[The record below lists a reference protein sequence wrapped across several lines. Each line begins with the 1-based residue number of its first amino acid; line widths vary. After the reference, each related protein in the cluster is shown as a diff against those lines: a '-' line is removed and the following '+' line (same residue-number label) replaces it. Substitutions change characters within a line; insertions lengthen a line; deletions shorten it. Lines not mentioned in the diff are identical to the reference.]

1 MLEGKKI
8 LVSGA
13 GGQIALPLC
22 EYLASHNEVWGIARF
37 SDQATRERLERA
49 GVTTRVVDLGRP
61 DFSEIPEDFDY
72 LLHLAAFLGPGTD
85 YETALGINADGTGA
99 LLAHCRHVTA
109 ALVMGTGS
117 VYDPNPDPWHLYKET
132 DPLGDGHLPS
142 VPTYSISKIAEE
154 AVART
159 CARLLNLPIVIA
171 RMNVAY
177 GANGGL
183 AIFHLDSVVTHHP
196 IAVRW
201 DPAPYSPILQDD
213 INDQVEAVL
222 AAASVPATIVNWGGD
237 EVVTV
242 QEWSNYFGELTG
254 RTPRFDLEPAPGT
267 HRGVALDV
275 SRRLALTGPC
285 RTGWRQGMKEA
296 YESRY
301 PDGAVEGAVP
311 PTSAARAVEALAA
324 ERTTS

>member
-1 MLEGKKI
+1 
-8 LVSGA
+8 
-13 GGQIALPLC
+13 
-22 EYLASHNEVWGIARF
+22 
-37 SDQATRERLERA
+37 
-49 GVTTRVVDLGRP
+49 
-61 DFSEIPEDFDY
+61 
-72 LLHLAAFLGPGTD
+72 
-85 YETALGINADGTGA
+85 
-99 LLAHCRHVTA
+99 LLAHCRHAAA

-117 VYDPNPDPWHLYKET
+117 VYDPNPDPWHLYTET

-159 CARLLNLPIVIA
+159 CARILNLPIVIA

-183 AIFHLDSVVTHHP
+183 AIFHLDSVVTDRP

-201 DPAPYSPILQDD
+201 DPAPYSPIFQDD
-213 INDQVEAVL
+213 INEQVEAIL

-237 EVVTV
+237 EVVAV

-254 RTPRFDLEPAPGT
+254 RTPRFELEPAAGT
-267 HRGVALDV
+267 HRGVALDP

-285 RTGWRQGMKEA
+285 RTSWRQGMKAA
-296 YESRY
+296 YELRY
-301 PDGAVEGAVP
+301 PDGAFEGAVP
-311 PTSAARAVEALAA
+311 PSSAARAVEALAA
-324 ERTTS
+324 ERTDQ

>member
-22 EYLASHNEVWGIARF
+22 EYLAAQNEVWGVARF
-37 SDQATRERLERA
+37 SDQATRDRLEQA

-61 DFSEIPEDFDY
+61 DFGEIPQDFDY

-99 LLAHCRHVTA
+99 LLAHCRQATG
-109 ALVMGTGS
+109 ALVMTTGS
-117 VYDPNPDPWHLYKET
+117 VYDPNPDPWHLYAET

-177 GANGGL
+177 GVNGGL
-183 AIFHLDSVVTHHP
+183 AIFHLDSVVTDRP

-201 DPAPYSPILQDD
+201 DPAPYSPIFQDD
-213 INDQVEAVL
+213 INEQVEPML

-242 QEWSNYFGELTG
+242 QEWSRYFGELTG
-254 RTPRFDLEPAPGT
+254 RTPQFDLGPAPGT

-285 RTGWRQGMKEA
+285 RTGWRQGMKAVYEA
-296 YESRY
+296 RY
-301 PDGAVEGAVP
+301 PGGAVEGAVP
-311 PTSAARAVEALAA
+311 PSSAAHAVE
-324 ERTTS
+324 RTSP

>member
-22 EYLASHNEVWGIARF
+22 EYLAPHNEVWGIARF
-37 SDQATRERLERA
+37 SDPATRERLERA

-61 DFSEIPEDFDY
+61 
-72 LLHLAAFLGPGTD
+72 
-85 YETALGINADGTGA
+85 
-99 LLAHCRHVTA
+99 
-109 ALVMGTGS
+109 
-117 VYDPNPDPWHLYKET
+117 NPDPWHLYRET

-183 AIFHLDSVVTHHP
+183 AIFHLDSVVVGRP

-201 DPAPYSPILQDD
+201 DPAPYSPLFQDD
-213 INDQVEAVL
+213 INEQVEPIL

-254 RTPRFDLEPAPGT
+254 RTPQFDLGPAPGT

-275 SRRLALTGPC
+275 SKRLAITGPC
-285 RTGWRQGMKEA
+285 RTGWRQGMKAA
-296 YESRY
+296 YEDRY
-301 PDGAVEGAVP
+301 PGGAVEGAVP
-311 PTSAARAVEALAA
+311 PSSAARAVDAHPAG
-324 ERTTS
+324 RTDP

>member
-1 MLEGKKI
+1 MLQGKKI

-13 GGQIALPLC
+13 GGQIALPIC
-22 EYLASHNEVWGIARF
+22 EYLAPHNEVWGIARF
-37 SDQATRERLERA
+37 SDQAIRQRLDAA
-49 GVTTRVVDLGRP
+49 GVTTRAVDLGRP
-61 DFSEIPEDFDY
+61 DFGDLPADFDY

-85 YETALGINADGTGA
+85 YETALGINADGTGS
-99 LLAHCRHVTA
+99 LLAHCRHAKA
-109 ALVMGTGS
+109 ALVMTTGS
-117 VYDPNPDPWHLYKET
+117 VYDPNPDPWHLYAET

-159 CARLLNLPIVIA
+159 CARILDLPIVIV

-177 GANGGL
+177 GPNGGM
-183 AIFHLDSVVTHHP
+183 AIFHLDSVVVDRP

-201 DPAPYSPILQDD
+201 DPAPYSPIFQGD
-213 INDQVEAVL
+213 INEQVEPLL
-222 AAASVPATIVNWGGD
+222 AAASVPATIINWGGD

-254 RTPRFDLEPAPGT
+254 RTPQFDLGPAPGA

-285 RTGWRQGMKEA
+285 RTGWREGMKA
-296 YESRY
+296 VYESRY

-311 PTSAARAVEALAA
+311 PSSAARALG
-324 ERTTS
+324 RTTPSRS

>member
-1 MLEGKKI
+1 M
-8 LVSGA
+8 
-13 GGQIALPLC
+13 
-22 EYLASHNEVWGIARF
+22 
-37 SDQATRERLERA
+37 
-49 GVTTRVVDLGRP
+49 VDLGRP
-61 DFSEIPEDFDY
+61 DFGEIPEDFDY

-85 YETALGINADGTGA
+85 YETALGINADGTGM
-99 LLAHCRHVTA
+99 LLAHCRQATA
-109 ALVMGTGS
+109 ALVMTTGS
-117 VYDPNPDPWHLYKET
+117 VYDPNPDPWHLYAET

-177 GANGGL
+177 GVNGGL
-183 AIFHLDSVVTHHP
+183 AIFHLDSVVTDRP

-201 DPAPYSPILQDD
+201 DPAPYSPIFQDD
-213 INDQVEAVL
+213 INEQVEAIL

-242 QEWSNYFGELTG
+242 QEWSRYFGELTG
-254 RTPRFDLEPAPGT
+254 RTPQFDLGPAPGT

-285 RTGWRQGMKEA
+285 RTGWRQGMKAVYEA
-296 YESRY
+296 RY

-311 PTSAARAVEALAA
+311 PSSAAHAVE
-324 ERTTS
+324 RTSP

>member
-22 EYLASHNEVWGIARF
+22 EYLAPHNEVWGIARF
-37 SDQATRERLERA
+37 SEQATRERLEKA

-61 DFSEIPEDFDY
+61 DFSEVPEDFDY

-99 LLAHCRHVTA
+99 LLAHCRHAAA

-117 VYDPNPDPWHLYKET
+117 VYDPNPDPWHLYTET

-159 CARLLNLPIVIA
+159 CARLSNLPIVIA

-183 AIFHLDSVVTHHP
+183 AIFHLDSVVTDRP

-201 DPAPYSPILQDD
+201 DPAPYSPIFQDD
-213 INDQVEAVL
+213 INEQVEPIL

-242 QEWSNYFGELTG
+242 QEWSHYFGELTG
-254 RTPRFDLEPAPGT
+254 RTPRFDLGPSPGT

-285 RTGWRQGMKEA
+285 RTSWRQGMKAA
-296 YESRY
+296 YELRY
-301 PDGAVEGAVP
+301 PDGAFEGAVP
-311 PTSAARAVEALAA
+311 PSSAAHAVDLM
-324 ERTTS
+324 TP

>member
-13 GGQIALPLC
+13 AGQIALPLC
-22 EYLASHNEVWGIARF
+22 EYLAPRNEVWGIARF
-37 SDQATRERLERA
+37 SDPAARERLEGA

-61 DFSEIPEDFDY
+61 DFGEVPEDFDY

-99 LLAHCRHVTA
+99 LLAHCRHAAA

-117 VYDPNPDPWHLYKET
+117 VYDPNPDPWHLYTET

-159 CARLLNLPIVIA
+159 CARLLDLPIVIA

-183 AIFHLDSVVTHHP
+183 AIFHLDSVVTDRT

-201 DPAPYSPILQDD
+201 DPAPYSPIFQDD
-213 INDQVEAVL
+213 INEQVEPIL

-242 QEWSNYFGELTG
+242 QEWSHYFGELTG
-254 RTPRFDLEPAPGT
+254 RTPRFALEPSPGT

-285 RTGWRQGMKEA
+285 RTGWRQGMKAA
-296 YESRY
+296 YEIRY
-301 PDGAVEGAVP
+301 PDGAFEGAVP
-311 PTSAARAVEALAA
+311 PSSAAHAVDLM
-324 ERTTS
+324 TP

>member
-1 MLEGKKI
+1 
-8 LVSGA
+8 
-13 GGQIALPLC
+13 
-22 EYLASHNEVWGIARF
+22 
-37 SDQATRERLERA
+37 
-49 GVTTRVVDLGRP
+49 
-61 DFSEIPEDFDY
+61 
-72 LLHLAAFLGPGTD
+72 
-85 YETALGINADGTGA
+85 
-99 LLAHCRHVTA
+99 LLAHCRHAAA

-117 VYDPNPDPWHLYKET
+117 VYGPNPDPWHLYTET

-183 AIFHLDSVVTHHP
+183 AIFHLDSVVTDRP

-201 DPAPYSPILQDD
+201 DPAPYSPIFQDD
-213 INDQVEAVL
+213 INEQVEPIL

-242 QEWSNYFGELTG
+242 QEWSHYFGELTG
-254 RTPRFDLEPAPGT
+254 RTPRLDLGPVPGS
-267 HRGVALDV
+267 HRGNALDV

-285 RTGWRQGMKEA
+285 RTSWRQGMKAA
-296 YESRY
+296 YELRY
-301 PDGAVEGAVP
+301 PEGAFEGAVP
-311 PTSAARAVEALAA
+311 PSSAARAVDLM
-324 ERTTS
+324 TP

>member
-22 EYLASHNEVWGIARF
+22 EYLAPQNEVWGIARF
-37 SDQATRERLERA
+37 SDQATRERLDRA

-99 LLAHCRHVTA
+99 LLAHCRHAAA

-117 VYDPNPDPWHLYKET
+117 VYDPNPDPWHLYTET

-159 CARLLNLPIVIA
+159 CARILNLPIVIA

-183 AIFHLDSVVTHHP
+183 AIFHLDSVVTDRP

-201 DPAPYSPILQDD
+201 DPAPYSPIFQDD
-213 INDQVEAVL
+213 INEQVEAIL

-237 EVVTV
+237 EVVAV

-254 RTPRFDLEPAPGT
+254 RTPRFELEPAAGT
-267 HRGVALDV
+267 HRGVALDP

-285 RTGWRQGMKEA
+285 RTSWRQGMKAA
-296 YESRY
+296 YELRY
-301 PDGAVEGAVP
+301 PDGAFEGAVP
-311 PTSAARAVEALAA
+311 PSSAARAVEALAA
-324 ERTTS
+324 ERTDQ

>member
-22 EYLASHNEVWGIARF
+22 EYLAPHNDVWGIARF
-37 SDQATRERLERA
+37 GDQAARARLEGA
-49 GVTTRVVDLGRP
+49 GVTTRVIDLAHP
-61 DFSEIPEDFDY
+61 DFGALPDDFDY

-99 LLAHCRHVTA
+99 LLGHCRRAKA
-109 ALVMGTGS
+109 ALVMTTGS
-117 VYDPNPDPWHLYKET
+117 VYDPNPNPWHLYAET

-177 GANGGL
+177 GVNGGL
-183 AIFHLDSVVTHHP
+183 AVFHLDSVVTGRP
-196 IAVRW
+196 VAVRW
-201 DPAPYSPILQDD
+201 DPAPYSPIFQDD
-213 INDQVEAVL
+213 INEQVESLL

-242 QEWSNYFGELTG
+242 QEWTNYFGELTG
-254 RTPRFDLEPAPGT
+254 RGPQIDLEPVAGT

-285 RTGWRQGMKEA
+285 RTNWRQGMKA
-296 YESRY
+296 VYESRY
-301 PDGAVEGAVP
+301 PDGAVDGALP
-311 PTSAARAVEALAA
+311 PSSAAHAV
-324 ERTTS
+324 ERTTP